1 MKKICAILLLLFLVF
16 AYIPKISGE
25 TLIFNKNFLISD
37 EDFTD
42 FNSMNLIEINNFLF
56 QQGTVLPFYQ
66 ENGET
71 AAQIIFN
78 AAQRYKINPKVIMA
92 TIQKEESLIAATTYN
107 QHALDYAMGYHKPS
121 TFATQ
126 VDNGTSLLR
135 YAFDIKASEY
145 GWEVGKPHKTL
156 DDFKYIENVIIP
168 ENAATAALYLYTP
181 YIGGYYQDNGVYIGG
196 NYLFVKVY
204 TRWFGVSQKLSSK
217 FSEKNISFY
226 VPEETATTLPI
237 KAFNNGEVIWEK
249 DFSLT
254 TILSPKNID
263 IISSK
268 LENNIESGE
277 STTFYIQIPPLTNSI
292 KIHMQLLTNNEEL
305 FGETVEIEVIPVR
318 FVTTIKIDE
327 ENIKIS
333 LSNKT
338 VDIPYFTLK
347 EELLDSDGAII
358 QEKFIMSGEKFTKY
372 HLISEIDTIPNNIS
386 SFQVVLKCIGASQP
400 IEPNTNIIPVLS
412 IKPYS
417 SGKFLLTIETTPQG
431 ASLSL
436 NNEKTEYITPLS
448 ILVAP
453 GLHHIALEKNGFELI
468 ENDIEVANDTEINL
482 ELTKTDFEPP
492 ELSINKSKLVNST
505 PILVKG
511 KVSDNISVESL
522 QIDGQIVSF
531 DAEGNFSINYHLH
544 DGENEIQIS
553 CTDTAGNLTEDS
565 FIVTLDRIPPEI
577 LSSTTP
583 RVTPNVFIKINI
595 QAIDAMNLYV
605 NEKQCDN
612 TEYSDYIKLK
622 IGKNIIEVI
631 AKDKAGNKAVKN
643 IVIAYSPL
651 PPTILQLFIDKK
663 YIYVGST
670 KKIIDTAPII
680 KDERTL
686 LPIRAIIESL
696 GGKIFYEAENKEV
709 TIFINGAEIHLF
721 IGNNMAI
728 VNEKE
733 VQIDENKNVYP
744 LIINSRT
751 YLPLRFIIE
760 NIGGSVGWDAEERK
774 VTITY
779 PLI

>member
-1 MKKICAILLLLFLVF
+1 MKKICAILLLLFLLF

-25 TLIFNKNFLISD
+25 TLAFDKNFLISD

-42 FNSMNLIEINNFLF
+42 FNSMNLIEINDFLF

-78 AAQRYKINPKVIMA
+78 AAQKYKINPKVIIA

-126 VDNGTSLLR
+126 VDNGTNLLR

-145 GWEVGKPHKTL
+145 GWEVGNPHKTL
-156 DDFKYIENVIIP
+156 DDPKYVENIIIP

-204 TRWFGVSQKLSSK
+204 TRWFGVSQKFSSK
-217 FSEKNISFY
+217 FSEKNVSFY
-226 VPEETATTLPI
+226 VPEETASTLPI
-237 KAFNNGEVIWEK
+237 KVLNNGEVMWEK
-249 DFSLT
+249 GFSLT
-254 TILSPKNID
+254 TILPPKNIN

-268 LENNIESGE
+268 LENNIENGE
-277 STTFYIQIPPLTNSI
+277 FTTFYIQVPPLTNSI

-305 FGETVEIEVIPVR
+305 FGEIVEIEVVPVK
-318 FVTTIKIDE
+318 FAATIKIDE

-333 LSNKT
+333 VSNKT

-347 EELLDSDGAII
+347 EELLDSDGVII
-358 QEKFIMSGEKFTKY
+358 QEKFIVNGEKFTKY
-372 HLISEIDTIPNNIS
+372 HLISEIDMTPNNMS
-386 SFQVVLKCIGASQP
+386 NFQVVLRCIGTSQP
-400 IEPNTNIIPVLS
+400 IELNTKIIPVLS
-412 IKPYS
+412 TKPYS
-417 SGKFLLTIETTPQG
+417 TGKFLLTIGTTPQG
-431 ASLSL
+431 ASLTL

-448 ILVAP
+448 VLVAP
-453 GLHHIALEKNGFELI
+453 GLHQIALEKNGFEII
-468 ENDIEVANDTEINL
+468 ENDIEVVEDTEINL

-492 ELSINKSKLVNST
+492 ELSINKSELVNST
-505 PILVKG
+505 PILMKG

-522 QIDGQIVSF
+522 QINGQAVNF
-531 DAEGNFSINYHLH
+531 DKEGNFSIDYHLE
-544 DGENEIQIS
+544 DGENEIQIN

-577 LSSTTP
+577 LASETP

-595 QAIDAMNLYV
+595 QAIDAINLYV

-612 TEYSDYIKLK
+612 TEYSDYVKLN
-622 IGKNIIEVI
+622 IGKNIIEAI
-631 AKDKAGNKAVKN
+631 AEDEAGNKTVKN

-651 PPTILQLFIDKK
+651 PPTVLQLFIGKT
-663 YIYVGST
+663 YIYVNSA

-680 KDERTL
+680 KDGRTL
-686 LPIRAIIESL
+686 LPIRAIIEAL
-696 GGKIFYEAENKEV
+696 GGKIFYKAENKEV

-733 VQIDENKNVYP
+733 IRIDENENVYP

-760 NIGGSVGWDAEERK
+760 NIGGSVEWNADERK